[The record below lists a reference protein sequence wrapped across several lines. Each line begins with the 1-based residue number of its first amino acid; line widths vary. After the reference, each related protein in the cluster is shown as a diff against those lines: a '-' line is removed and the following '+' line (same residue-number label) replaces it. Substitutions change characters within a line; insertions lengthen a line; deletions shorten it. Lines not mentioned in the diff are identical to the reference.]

1 MQRTETEIWVNRPVA
16 TGMSAAAGFGP
27 FGDPGKV
34 NQFCRI

>member
-1 MQRTETEIWVNRPVA
+1 MGQPSGCRKRPVA

-27 FGDPGKV
+27 FGDHDKV